1 VTLVATT
8 TSPWGLSRDELERI
22 TYLFSAEYT
31 MKKVRNMPKR
41 EFVFNRKKIREDI
54 AARAM
59 LREDVEIS
67 QENKVQLKC
76 VDMGYRSLNR
86 LQDLHGELCI
96 LDPGLADKQDSTAEY
111 PVLREPWEKSHS
123 RIISAAELE
132 GGVVPKVAV
141 ASKTA
146 PKPVPK
152 AASTKPV
159 PKVAFATERSDVN
172 KFILRRLKYTVTKPV
187 PFCMNKDPEYEAD
200 YLNRSNHGRK
210 NKQKV
215 MKNGCNKFGG
225 NMRLPLPP
233 HLTQSMQPQLQQLT
247 WVLIRKHQLAR
258 L

>member
-1 VTLVATT
+1 
-8 TSPWGLSRDELERI
+8 
-22 TYLFSAEYT
+22 

-132 GGVVPKVAV
+132 GGLCP
-141 ASKTA
+141 
-146 PKPVPK
+146 
-152 AASTKPV
+152 
-159 PKVAFATERSDVN
+159 R
-172 KFILRRLKYTVTKPV
+172 LRLHPRLRPSLS
-187 PFCMNKDPEYEAD
+187 P
-200 YLNRSNHGRK
+200 
-210 NKQKV
+210 
-215 MKNGCNKFGG
+215 
-225 NMRLPLPP
+225 RLPSQSLSPRLP
-233 HLTQSMQPQLQQLT
+233 SQPNVQM
-247 WVLIRKHQLAR
+247 
-258 L
+258 